1 MDDKQYGIFSFLFFI
16 DEVDHIIL
24 LNKLRAMGLLTG
36 LINILLVELKL
47 LSLMV
52 FNALLET
59 NTKEYHSVVHHLHK
73 KSTNNIVIFIF
84 AQIMPSGVF
93 LIPMY
98 GHQADLSKPCSY
110 KLKLI
115 LACFLETFGCCLPDK
130 HHILHNTDTPLP
142 SDTQEL

>member
-1 MDDKQYGIFSFLFFI
+1 VRLVLDDKQYGIFSFSFFI

-47 LSLMV
+47 LSLFLV

-59 NTKEYHSVVHHLHK
+59 NTKEYHSAVHHLHK

-84 AQIMPSGVF
+84 AQIMPSGV
-93 LIPMY
+93 LIYNVP
-98 GHQADLSKPCSY
+98 SY
-110 KLKLI
+110 KY
-115 LACFLETFGCCLPDK
+115 
-130 HHILHNTDTPLP
+130 DTNVWT
-142 SDTQEL
+142 SG